1 MTKSFALLILFL
13 LNFSAT
19 VFADSTH
26 FDLPSVCH
34 EQMDQGCHVS
44 KNSTQEDSN
53 KHCADHNCCHQ
64 NHIHY
69 YLLPLEL
76 VTHNT
81 VSADYTFPDYVHSP
95 ISNYFEIV
103 KPPLV

>member
-1 MTKSFALLILFL
+1 MTKCFALLILFMV
-13 LNFSAT
+13 NFSAT

-26 FDLPSVCH
+26 FDLSSISHEQSCH
-34 EQMDQGCHVS
+34 ERHVS
-44 KNSTQEDSN
+44 KDSTTEDSN
-53 KHCADHNCCHQ
+53 DHCANHDCCHQ

-81 VSADYTFPDYVHSP
+81 FFADCTFPDYVHLL
-95 ISNYFEIV
+95 ISNYLEVI